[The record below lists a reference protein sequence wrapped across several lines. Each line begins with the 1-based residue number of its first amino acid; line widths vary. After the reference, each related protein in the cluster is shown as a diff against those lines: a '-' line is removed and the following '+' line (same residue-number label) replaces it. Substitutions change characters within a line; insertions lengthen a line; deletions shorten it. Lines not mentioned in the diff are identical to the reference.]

1 MLYNYATYTRSINLT
16 NIDHWTSLKSYDDTS
31 YSKRNWDDMCREDIF
46 SCPALW
52 IFSTL
57 STCFLVAMLS
67 YCFCIKTNARGDNRM
82 FRDGRVMPLDAAN
95 RAGSTAVRQGVS
107 NSRLESL
114 DEIIHV
120 KKQDKKDEKNI
131 DKRSDDKVKQDDSQE
146 RCSICME
153 EYQHG
158 DRKNILP
165 CKHIFHKKCIG
176 QWLNQHV
183 ACPLCRAVIEEDVL
197 NSNYSTN
204 NSNTDID
211 TNNNHQGTIV
221 NERSDGNNDV
231 DNSIF
236 NDGNSRVSNS
246 SVVHDEGG
254 NDDVV

>member
-16 NIDHWTSLKSYDDTS
+16 NIDHWTSLKSYDDPS
-31 YSKRNWDDMCREDIF
+31 YSKRNWDDMCHEDIF

-67 YCFCIKTNARGDNRM
+67 YCFCIRTNARGDNRM

-197 NSNYSTN
+197 NSNYS

-211 TNNNHQGTIV
+211 NNNNHQGTIV